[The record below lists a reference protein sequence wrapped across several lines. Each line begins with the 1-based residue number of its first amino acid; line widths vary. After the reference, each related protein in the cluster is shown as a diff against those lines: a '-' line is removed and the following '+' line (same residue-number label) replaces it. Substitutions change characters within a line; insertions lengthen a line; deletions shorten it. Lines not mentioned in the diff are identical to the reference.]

1 MPKLISTVIEPLIE
15 ECIAANQRIL
25 PIMMMQVLV
34 ATSKS
39 SSSSSSPTKL
49 SSGSDEELLRTPEYI
64 NVSSTGVI
72 SSDQQLDSRVRGN
85 TSNPSTR
92 SRGRRRTTSLRVDTD
107 VSDSSASTTT
117 TTTSSSSTSL
127 ISSPEM
133 DPADLLHNLAVLYD
147 HPYSNRVKLL
157 SHFHVSSALHM
168 KLAGSLCALRYFM
181 ENKAIAELVISSSL
195 SVRRLVDGLVNQVMF
210 PVIGSWCASCP
221 QDVEAITSDPD
232 LVGKAFRDM
241 LQWVRCAAPSTHRLP
256 NDAMIPSLRL
266 YNGYTSRSL
275 LVLRSLVRYGK

>member
-1 MPKLISTVIEPLIE
+1 MPKLISTVIEPLID
-15 ECIAANQRIL
+15 ECITANQRIL

-39 SSSSSSPTKL
+39 SSSRSSPSKL
-49 SSGSDEELLRTPEYI
+49 SSASDEEILRTPEYI

-72 SSDQQLDSRVRGN
+72 SSDHQLDSRVRGT

-92 SRGRRRTTSLRVDTD
+92 SRGRRRTTPLRIDTD

-117 TTTSSSSTSL
+117 ATTSSSSTSL
-127 ISSPEM
+127 ISSPDM
-133 DPADLLHNLAVLYD
+133 DPADLFHNLAVLYD
-147 HPYSNRVKLL
+147 QPYPDRVKLL
-157 SHFHVSSALHM
+157 AHFHVPPALHT
-168 KLAGSLCALRYFM
+168 KLAGSLCALRYFL

-195 SVRRLVDGLVNQVMF
+195 PVRRLVDGLVNQVMF
-210 PVIGSWCASCP
+210 PVVGSWCASCP
-221 QDVEAITSDPD
+221 QDVEAITSDTD
-232 LVGKAFRDM
+232 LVEKAFCDM
-241 LQWVRCAAPSTHRLP
+241 LQWVRRAAPSTHRLP
-256 NDAMIPSLRL
+256 DDTLIPSLRL